1 MMPVLQTKRL
11 ILRPIELAD
20 APQVQ
25 ALFANWEIVKLLNNR
40 VPWPYPPDGAETFI
54 RDVALP
60 AVAQGKQWVWTIRLK
75 TEPDQIIGTIN
86 LMANQKDNRGFWLGL
101 PWQRQGLMTEA
112 CEVVTDFWFDT
123 LQFPVLRVSKAA
135 GNTASR
141 RVSEKQG
148 MRLVA
153 TVEKDYVSGRLPSD
167 LWEITAAEWRARRL

>member
-1 MMPVLQTKRL
+1 MTPVLQTKRL

-75 TEPDQIIGTIN
+75 TEPDQLIGTIN
-86 LMANQKDNRGFWLGL
+86 LTANGKENRGFWMGL

-112 CEVVTDFWFDT
+112 CEVVTAFWFDT

-135 GNTASR
+135 PNIASR

-167 LWEITAAEWRARRL
+167 LWEITAAEWRARRH